1 VTQSIIQT
9 AVTNKTLRL
18 ELTYRVPCMLR
29 QEDDTTMEPA
39 THTGIEPPDSVQ
51 ISDDDDSRTKSNRAT
66 CPPTQR
72 LSVL

>member
-18 ELTYRVPCMLR
+18 ELTYRVPSMLR

-39 THTGIEPPDSVQ
+39 THIGIAHPDSVQ
-51 ISDDDDSRTKSNRAT
+51 PSSDEFARL
-66 CPPTQR
+66 
-72 LSVL
+72 LSVI

>member
-1 VTQSIIQT
+1 MTQSIIQT

-39 THTGIEPPDSVQ
+39 SHAGIEPPDSVQ
-51 ISDDDDSRTKSNRAT
+51 AISDEFAY
-66 CPPTQR
+66 
-72 LSVL
+72 